1 MKKMIHACR
10 LLAGVAATLGM
21 PLAASACNT
30 EPTIGTIC
38 TFAFDWCPRGY
49 LPANGA
55 TLAVREYQALF
66 ALIGFRYGGNN
77 VDQFALPDLRG
88 RSTVGTGTGPNLVA
102 VNIAQQVGQQA
113 VTLSL
118 TQTPLVPHTHNAT
131 FVGTGGGSGTQVTV
145 PAVPSTLGVTA
156 VLPVSPSVGAA
167 GTTVGLAS
175 GQTGYLTAMSG
186 KSGATSVNFSG
197 PYTTTLP
204 NPAASLPATVQITG
218 SAGSPQIQFNVPNG
232 ITGGS
237 VTVAQA
243 GPAGAAAPV
252 STQSPGL
259 GLTACIAAN
268 GLYPDRP

>member
-1 MKKMIHACR
+1 M
-10 LLAGVAATLGM
+10 
-21 PLAASACNT
+21 
-30 EPTIGTIC
+30 
-38 TFAFDWCPRGY
+38 
-49 LPANGA
+49 
-55 TLAVREYQALF
+55 AVNSYQALF
-66 ALIGFRYGGNN
+66 ALIGYRYGGNN
-77 VDQFALPDLRG
+77 ADLFAIPDLRG
-88 RSTVGTGTGPNLVA
+88 RSAVGTGTGAGMNPIA
-102 VNIAQQVGQQA
+102 IAQKVGQQS
-113 VTLSL
+113 VTLSV
-118 TQTPLVPHTHNAT
+118 TQTPLYPHTHAAIFT
-131 FVGTGGGSGTQVTV
+131 GTGGGGGSTQVTV

-186 KSGATSVNFSG
+186 KSGATSINFSG

-232 ITGGS
+232 ITGGT

-243 GPAGAAAPV
+243 GPIGAAAPV

-259 GLTACIAAN
+259 GQTACIAVL